1 MEKKSCVVISA
12 IGKDRPGI
20 VSAVSKVLFEAGCNL
35 EDSSMTILQG
45 EFAMILIVSVPKT
58 LTFSILDQKF
68 NVIRQEQGLSVF
80 LRPLSDQEI
89 GSHQSRGTLHMISVY
104 GNDQTGI
111 VYRVAQ
117 LLADRQANITD
128 VSTKRTV
135 QDHSPLYMMM
145 LEVECPKH
153 LNLPALEKE
162 LNQLAKD
169 LAVTITFHPIDTLTL

>member
-35 EDSSMTILQG
+35 EDSNMTILQG
-45 EFAMILIVSVPKT
+45 EFAMILIVSLPKMLT
-58 LTFSILDQKF
+58 LSILDQKF
-68 NVIRQEQGLSVF
+68 NVIREEQGLSVF
-80 LRPLSDQEI
+80 IRPLTGEEM
-89 GSHQSRGTLHMISVY
+89 GSHTSRGSLYMISVY

-111 VYRVAQ
+111 VYRVSQ
-117 LLADRQANITD
+117 LLADHQANITD

-135 QDHSPLYMMM
+135 QDHSSLYMMM

-153 LNLPALEKE
+153 LDLTALEKQ

>member
-35 EDSSMTILQG
+35 EDSSMT
-45 EFAMILIVSVPKT
+45 MILIVSMPKT
-58 LTFSILDQKF
+58 LTLSILDQKF
-68 NVIRQEQGLSVF
+68 SVIRQEQGLSVF
-80 LRPLSDQEI
+80 LRPLSDQEM
-89 GSHQSRGTLHMISVY
+89 GSHQSRGMLYMISVY

-117 LLADRQANITD
+117 LLADHQANITD

-135 QDHSPLYMMM
+135 QDQSSLYMMM
-145 LEVECPKH
+145 MEVECPKN
-153 LNLPALEKE
+153 LNLSELEKK
-162 LNQLAKD
+162 LNELAKD